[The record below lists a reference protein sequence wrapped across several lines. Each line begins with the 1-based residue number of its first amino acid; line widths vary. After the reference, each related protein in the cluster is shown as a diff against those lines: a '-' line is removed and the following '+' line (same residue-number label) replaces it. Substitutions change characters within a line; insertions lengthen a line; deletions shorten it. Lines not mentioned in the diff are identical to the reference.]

1 MFFKFRFFLVT
12 LLFGLAFMPEASSAK
27 EGPLQSIII
36 EDYGKIIPSDK
47 LEVTPIDQ
55 FRWADPEY
63 YSKPF
68 LSQELRKWAES
79 AEDEESIEAAMIVRE
94 AKASEFERKFREV
107 FGDSPALAKV
117 HPIRFHTRLTKEMMD
132 QLLTWEEMILI
143 SPVDF
148 EAPLYNPNDYGTV
161 RPPTVYVD
169 GKQVEFERSPFLE
182 NGTTYVPLKQ
192 AGESMGATVT
202 WEASTHEIE
211 ITKGESVIRYSIEQG
226 LAIRNGQPMD
236 FPIEI
241 RDGVSYIPVR
251 KLGDALGCLVGWED
265 KAYKVVGSCAPKTK
279 VKVKEVIDGITLL
292 VDWNGEEQKLRLA
305 GVDVGSMESSYGEI
319 AIQKAY
325 QYTKEHLDN
334 QVVWVQ
340 WVESKEEPLDIPRGF
355 VFLEDGT
362 FFDASMISSGYA
374 SSVCCSSIW
383 YSFLDELNWQAIDR
397 KIGVNGEKLL
407 DGVHSMYHPVGISR
421 IDADGAVIISNFP
434 EMDEKDLSGW
444 TLVSSKGGATF
455 QFPEGTVIGSADDI
469 NIFTGERAVRRIKE
483 SSGTVFSNRYFI
495 WTTESIWDGEDDE
508 VILYDE
514 VGYEIDRYQIESPK

>member
-1 MFFKFRFFLVT
+1 MLFKIT
-12 LLFGLAFMPEASSAK
+12 LLLASLGLGFAVMPEASSA
-27 EGPLQSIII
+27 EEEPLQSTII
-36 EDYGKIIPSDK
+36 EDYGTMIPSDK
-47 LEVTPIDQ
+47 IEVTPIDQ
-55 FRWADPEY
+55 FKWADPEY

-68 LSQELRKWAES
+68 LSKELRKWAES
-79 AEDEESIEAAMIVRE
+79 AKDEESIEAAMIVRE
-94 AKASEFERKFREV
+94 AKASEFEQKFREA
-107 FGDSPALAKV
+107 FGDTSELVQV

-148 EAPLYNPNDYGTV
+148 EVPLYNPNDYGAI
-161 RPPTVYVD
+161 RPPGMYVD
-169 GKQVEFERSPFLE
+169 GKQVEFERFPLLE

-202 WEASTHEIE
+202 WEASTHEID
-211 ITKGESVIRYSIEQG
+211 ITKGESVIRYSIDED

-236 FPIEI
+236 FPVEI

-251 KLGDALGCLVGWED
+251 KLGDALGCLAGWED
-265 KAYKVVGSCAPKTK
+265 KAHKVVGSCAPKTK
-279 VKVKEVIDGITLL
+279 VKVKDVIDGITLL

-305 GVDVGSMESSYGEI
+305 GVDVGTMERSYGNI

-325 QYTKEHLDN
+325 QYTKEHLDD
-334 QVVWVQ
+334 QEVWVQ

-355 VFLEDGT
+355 VFLEDGK

-374 SSVCCSSIW
+374 SSGCCSSAW
-383 YSFLDELNWQAIDR
+383 SPFLNELSWQAIDR

-444 TLVSSKGGATF
+444 ILVSSKGGEVF
-455 QFPEGTVIGSADDI
+455 QFPEGTVIGSASRI
-469 NIFTGERAVRRIKE
+469 IIMTGESAVRGIRE
-483 SSGTVFSNRYFI
+483 SSGTVFSDRYFI
-495 WTTESIWDGEDDE
+495 WTTESIWDGVDDE

-514 VGYEIDRYQIESPK
+514 VGYEIDRYKVEWQK